1 MNEKLFNVEIEG
13 TATVAVQERLENFAA
28 GGGGASASIELGK
41 EWETRNERRRHKAR
55 QRALARCLILAVA
68 LLVLVAA
75 VVAWALI
82 PETGGTAAPSVI
94 PAPLPAEQVED
105 MDTVAIIDPD
115 VGLLGPGPSSAET
128 YTADAKMITDAMA
141 EILLTQGYLS
151 DAVPLPYEYQ
161 DYMRWFSAVY
171 GCPYPVAL
179 AAADWETQ
187 GTFDM
192 NAVGAVG
199 EVGIFQLNPGP
210 GGTYHADLEENTGL
224 DPNTPMGN
232 IAGGCYLLGKYMDAY
247 GGDVDKVAM
256 AYNMGP
262 SGAARAWEAGIT
274 STEYSRGFK
283 ETVEKWESLVNA
295 WRGI

>member
-1 MNEKLFNVEIEG
+1 MNERVFEVEIRDKAAEE
-13 TATVAVQERLENFAA
+13 AQARIEKRERQR
-28 GGGGASASIELGK
+28 K
-41 EWETRNERRRHKAR
+41 KDRRR
-55 QRALARCLILAVA
+55 ALIERVALVFLLAVLVIV
-68 LLVLVAA
+68 LLFRITAKSRA
-75 VVAWALI
+75 GATE
-82 PETGGTAAPSVI
+82 ETQAP
-94 PAPLPAEQVED
+94 A
-105 MDTVAIIDPD
+105 DTGEIITSMAIIDPD
-115 VGLLGPGPSSAET
+115 MGLLDPGAMNTPAEIEQPT
-128 YTADAKMITDAMA
+128 TEVAEDPIDSQRITDAIV
-141 EILLTQGYLS
+141 EILLAQGYLS
-151 DAVPLPYEYQ
+151 DAVPLAYEYQ
-161 DYMRWFSAVY
+161 DYMRFFAAAY
-171 GCPYPVAL
+171 GCPYPLAL
-179 AAADWETQ
+179 ATADYETR

-192 NAVGAVG
+192 DAVGAVG

-283 ETVEKWESLVNA
+283 EAVEKWESLVNA

>member
-13 TATVAVQERLENFAA
+13 TATVAVQERLENFDA

-55 QRALARCLILAVA
+55 RRALARCLILAVA

-141 EILLTQGYLS
+141 EMMT
-151 DAVPLPYEYQ
+151 
-161 DYMRWFSAVY
+161 
-171 GCPYPVAL
+171 
-179 AAADWETQ
+179 
-187 GTFDM
+187 
-192 NAVGAVG
+192 
-199 EVGIFQLNPGP
+199 
-210 GGTYHADLEENTGL
+210 
-224 DPNTPMGN
+224 
-232 IAGGCYLLGKYMDAY
+232 
-247 GGDVDKVAM
+247 
-256 AYNMGP
+256 
-262 SGAARAWEAGIT
+262 
-274 STEYSRGFK
+274 
-283 ETVEKWESLVNA
+283 
-295 WRGI
+295 

>member
-1 MNEKLFNVEIEG
+1 MTEKYFEVEIRDS
-13 TATVAVQERLENFAA
+13 AAIAAQERKAER
-28 GGGGASASIELGK
+28 K
-41 EWETRNERRRHKAR
+41 ERRRKERRRAMIQR
-55 QRALARCLILAVA
+55 VILASALLILVAIVAARAL
-68 LLVLVAA
+68 
-75 VVAWALI
+75 
-82 PETGGTAAPSVI
+82 PEAGCTETPPT
-94 PAPLPAEQVED
+94 PAPVERVETR
-105 MDTVAIIDPD
+105 DTVAIIDPD
-115 VGLLGPGPSSAET
+115 MGLLDPGTAQDPPEAAAAEV
-128 YTADAKMITDAMA
+128 ADTKMITDAMV

-161 DYMRWFSAVY
+161 DYMRFFSAAY

-179 AAADWETQ
+179 AAADWETR

-192 NAVGAVG
+192 DAVGAVG

-210 GGTYHADLEENTGL
+210 GGSYHTDLEEKTGL
-224 DPNTPMGN
+224 DPHTPMGN

-283 ETVEKWESLVNA
+283 EAVEKWESLVNA